1 MIRDGLRSWPYGV
14 GRGFLSCVVASE
26 EGFQRQSGSDGWK
39 LYGLLEI
46 ANIAKADMSV
56 PHFPLRP

>member
-1 MIRDGLRSWPYGV
+1 MMGCDHGHMMLAGV
-14 GRGFLSCVVASE
+14 SYLALLHHE
-26 EGFQRQSGSDGWK
+26 EGFQRQSGSGGWK